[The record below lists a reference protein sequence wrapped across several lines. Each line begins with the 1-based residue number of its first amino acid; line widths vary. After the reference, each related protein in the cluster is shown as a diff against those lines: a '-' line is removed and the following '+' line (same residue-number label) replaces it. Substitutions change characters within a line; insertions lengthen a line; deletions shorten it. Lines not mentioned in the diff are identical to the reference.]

1 MFKRKYAFFAFII
14 TALLTPQA
22 QAQSALTLEQAYA
35 NVLTQNPQVQS
46 YKARV
51 MAAEGHRLQ
60 VAYA

>member
-1 MFKRKYAFFAFII
+1 MFKRKYALFAFII

-22 QAQSALTLEQAYA
+22 QAQNILTLEQAYA
-35 NVLTQNPQVQS
+35 NVLAQNPQVQS

-60 VAYA
+60 E